1 MKRGD
6 TMDISKRHEAII
18 KAIVSMY
25 INGREPVASSALQD
39 YLNMAVSSATLRN
52 EMAYLTK
59 QGFLNQPHV
68 SAGRVPTNKAYRYY
82 IENMGDEAILT
93 QKDKEYIKGHFDLL
107 DHDSQRFLQGAA
119 ELFSDLFKVTTIIA
133 PPLDKDMKF
142 ANFNILKTGK
152 YDVVLIGVTSR
163 GDVHTRVIRLAT
175 EITNEDINQLIR
187 LVNTKLCFVSWQDVD
202 KRYFDYLIKEL
213 AGENKA
219 YSQIIKGALALM
231 KMANTQNI
239 HLRGEQYLLKT
250 SDFDA
255 NIADILKVLSDK
267 ETVKNIITPK
277 LDGVSV
283 VFGDELPI
291 KNIDNVCFISKKF
304 YVGSAVSGTFCVV
317 CPQTVDYKK
326 LFASIQYFTQLL
338 SQTITGTERNI

>member
-82 IENMGDEAILT
+82 IENMGEEAILT

-175 EITNEDINQLIR
+175 EIANEDINQLIR
-187 LVNTKLCFVSWQDVD
+187 LVNT
-202 KRYFDYLIKEL
+202 
-213 AGENKA
+213 
-219 YSQIIKGALALM
+219 
-231 KMANTQNI
+231 
-239 HLRGEQYLLKT
+239 
-250 SDFDA
+250 
-255 NIADILKVLSDK
+255 
-267 ETVKNIITPK
+267 
-277 LDGVSV
+277 
-283 VFGDELPI
+283 
-291 KNIDNVCFISKKF
+291 
-304 YVGSAVSGTFCVV
+304 
-317 CPQTVDYKK
+317 
-326 LFASIQYFTQLL
+326 
-338 SQTITGTERNI
+338 

>member
-1 MKRGD
+1 
-6 TMDISKRHEAII
+6 MDISKRHEAII

-175 EITNEDINQLIR
+175 EITNEDINLLIR

>member
-1 MKRGD
+1 
-6 TMDISKRHEAII
+6 MDISKRHEAII

-39 YLNMAVSSATLRN
+39 YLDMAVSSATLRN

-82 IENMGDEAILT
+82 IENMGDEAVLSP
-93 QKDKEYIKGHFDLL
+93 KDKELIKGHFDLL

-163 GDVHTRVIRLAT
+163 GDVHTRVIRLAA
-175 EITNEDINQLIR
+175 EITNDDINQLIR

-219 YSQIIKGALALM
+219 YSQIIKGALSLM
-231 KMANTQNI
+231 KIANTQNI
-239 HLRGEQYLLKT
+239 HVRGEQYLLKT
-250 SDFDA
+250 SDFDT

-291 KNIDNVCFISKKF
+291 KNIGNVCFISKKF

>member
-1 MKRGD
+1 MA
-6 TMDISKRHEAII
+6 ISKRHEEII

-25 INGREPVASSALQD
+25 INDREPVASSALQS
-39 YLNMAVSSATLRN
+39 YLDMALSSATLRN

-82 IENMGDEAILT
+82 IENMGSEADLT
-93 QKDKEYIKGHFDLL
+93 EKEKEYIKTHFDML
-107 DHDSQRFLQGAA
+107 DHDSQRFLPGAA
-119 ELFSDLFKVTTIIA
+119 ELFSDLMGVTTVIS
-133 PPLDKDMKF
+133 PPLDRDSKF

-163 GDVHTRVIRLAT
+163 GEVHTRVVRLAK
-175 EITNEDINQLIR
+175 EISGDDINQLIR
-187 LVNTKLCFVSWQDVD
+187 LLNTKLCFVSWQDID

-213 AGENKA
+213 SGESKA
-219 YSQIIKGALALM
+219 YSQVVKGALALIRI
-231 KMANTQNI
+231 ASTQNI

-250 SDFDA
+250 KDFDG
-255 NIADILKVLSDK
+255 NIAEVLKVLSDK
-267 ETVKNIITPK
+267 EALKSIITPK
-277 LDGVSV
+277 YDGVSV

>member
-1 MKRGD
+1 
-6 TMDISKRHEAII
+6 MDISKRHEAII

-39 YLNMAVSSATLRN
+39 YLNMALSSATLRN

-82 IENMGDEAILT
+82 IENMGDEAVLT
-93 QKDKEYIKGHFDLL
+93 QSEKDYIKGHFDLL

-133 PPLDKDMKF
+133 PPLDKDLKF
-142 ANFNILKTGK
+142 VNFNILKTGK
-152 YDVVLIGVTSR
+152 YDVVLIGVTGR
-163 GDVHTRVIRLAT
+163 GQVHTRVIRLAH
-175 EITNEDINQLIR
+175 EITNEDINQLIC
-187 LVNTKLCFVSWQDVD
+187 LVNTKLCFVSWQDID

-219 YSQIIKGALALM
+219 YSQIIKGALSLM
-231 KMANTQNI
+231 KIANTQNI
-239 HLRGEQYLLKT
+239 HVRGEQYLLKT

-291 KNIDNVCFISKKF
+291 KNVDNVCFISKKY